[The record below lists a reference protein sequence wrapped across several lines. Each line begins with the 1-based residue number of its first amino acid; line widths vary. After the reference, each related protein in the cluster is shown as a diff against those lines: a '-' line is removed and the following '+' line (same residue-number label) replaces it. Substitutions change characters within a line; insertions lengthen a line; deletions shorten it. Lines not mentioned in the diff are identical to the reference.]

1 LGNSSELLAKIRK
14 MEARQK
20 ALRRAKWEQIK
31 KEWPEG
37 AEFLQSMSK
46 TFGKPE
52 SVTITIGDRKLL

>member
-1 LGNSSELLAKIRK
+1 

-20 ALRRAKWEQIK
+20 ALRQAKWEQIK
-31 KEWPEG
+31 KEWPDG

-52 SVTITIGDRKLL
+52 WVKIKIGDRTLL